1 MAIATATQSALV
13 GGNNDDIV
21 LSRSAPVPQAAEED
35 QVSVEVK
42 AVALNPVDTKMLGP
56 FHTPGAV
63 LGCEFAGVVTAAG
76 PVARAEWGLREGD
89 RVSGAIMGMN
99 PLRPQIGAFA
109 EHTVAPAHVVVK
121 MPDDWDWAK
130 CAGIG
135 NAWYTVGWAVF
146 HALGLPA
153 GPRLE
158 PLNTQVP
165 PPPDLPGPKLASA
178 AGRNGEPVT
187 VLVSGGSSST
197 GTSAIQLLKL
207 AGYRVV
213 ATCSARNFDLARE
226 YGADAVFDHS
236 SPTCADDIRA
246 HTRNGLRFALDC
258 ITTPDTTRLCYAAL
272 GRSGGRYVALDPFS
286 EAVAATR
293 SVVHPDWVLGPEL
306 LGEDVAW
313 PAPHGRKGNPE
324 ARRFCEAWTRTLQR
338 LVDQNLIR
346 PHPQIVRDTGL
357 EGALGGLDEL
367 RAKKISGKKLVYL
380 L

>member
-1 MAIATATQSALV
+1 MAVGTQSALV
-13 GGNNDDIV
+13 GSTKPDEIV
-21 LSRSAPVPQAAEED
+21 LSRTAPVPVPDEED
-35 QVSVEVK
+35 QVTVDVK
-42 AVALNPVDTKMLGP
+42 AIALNPVDTKMIGP
-56 FHTPGAV
+56 FHTPGSV
-63 LGCEFAGVVTAAG
+63 LGCEFAGVVTSAG
-76 PVARAEWGLREGD
+76 RVAREEWGLREGD

-99 PLRPQIGAFA
+99 PRRPTIGAFA
-109 EHTVAPAHVVVK
+109 EKTVAPARVVVK
-121 MPDDWDWAK
+121 MPADWDWAT

-135 NAWYTVGWAVF
+135 NAWYTVSWALF
-146 HALGLPA
+146 HKLGLPA

-158 PLNTQVP
+158 PLNTEVP
-165 PPPDLPGPKLASA
+165 PPADLPGPKLASA
-178 AGRNGEPVT
+178 VGRNGEPVA

-213 ATCSARNFDLARE
+213 ATASARNFDLVRE
-226 YGADAVFDHS
+226 YGADAVFDHA

-246 HTRNGLRFALDC
+246 YTRNGLRFALDC

-293 SVVHPDWVLGPEL
+293 AVVHPDWVLGPEL
-306 LGEDVAW
+306 MGEDVDW
-313 PAPHGRKGNPE
+313 PAPHGRKANPV
-324 ARRFCEAWTRTLQR
+324 ARRFCEAWTRTLQT
-338 LVDQNLIR
+338 LVDQKLIR
-346 PHPQIVRDTGL
+346 PHPQIVRDSGL
-357 EGALGGLDEL
+357 EGALGGLDDL